1 LKSFG
6 RHLSRGTYPSST
18 RDTDTPPWRFQDTL
32 KRLLPYQKP
41 YRAKISLGFACIA
54 ATNVFGILSPLVL
67 KYGIE
72 DLETGVTSAKIYQYA
87 ALIVGLALIAGVFRY
102 LMRRIIISI
111 SRRIEYDL
119 RVDYYAHLQRLSAS
133 FYDRQQTG
141 DLMTRATSDIEA
153 VRMVAGPA
161 IMYSVDTLITF
172 TFAITVM
179 VTISLP
185 LTLTVLALVPVI
197 SVMIYVIAR
206 KIHRYSLN
214 AQDRYSELN
223 AMTQE
228 HLSGIRVV
236 RLYCQEESEEKIF
249 QRLNKKYFDAN
260 MKLVRMHAALFP
272 LFYSIFGI
280 GMALILFIG
289 GKSIIAGTMS
299 LGDFVAFSAY
309 VAMLAWPMIAI
320 GWVLNLYQRGSASMQ
335 RIARILDTQPE
346 IQDARDAAPIGELKG
361 EIRFENV
368 SFTYP
373 GTENE
378 VLKGINIEI
387 PAGTSLGIV
396 GQVGS
401 GKSSLGSLIPR
412 LYDFSGGALTVD
424 GISVIQIPLEIL
436 RRDIAVVPQ
445 DSFLFSD
452 QLRNNVLF
460 NKPESAEDHLRN
472 VAELSQLKTDVEGF
486 PDGFETW
493 VGERGL
499 TLSGGQK
506 QRTSLARA
514 LATNPKILILDDCFS
529 AVDTNTEAEIL
540 GRLQPVLKH
549 KTVIIIAHRI
559 STLQW
564 ADQIIVLHEGKIIER
579 GTHDELIA
587 RGGQY
592 AELHHKQLLEEEL
605 K

>member
-1 LKSFG
+1 V
-6 RHLSRGTYPSST
+6 
-18 RDTDTPPWRFQDTL
+18 
-32 KRLLPYQKP
+32 
-41 YRAKISLGFACIA
+41 I
-54 ATNVFGILSPLVL
+54 V
-67 KYGIE
+67 
-72 DLETGVTSAKIYQYA
+72 
-87 ALIVGLALIAGVFRY
+87 ALASMAGVFRY
-102 LMRRIIISI
+102 FMRRIIIST

-119 RVDYYAHLQRLSAS
+119 RVEYYAHLQRLSPS

-153 VRMVAGPA
+153 LRMVVGPA
-161 IMYSVDTLITF
+161 IMYSVDTFITF
-172 TFAITVM
+172 TFALTLMIA
-179 VTISLP
+179 ISPP
-185 LTLTVLALVPVI
+185 LTLTVLALVPII
-197 SVMIYVIAR
+197 SALIYFIAK
-206 KIHRYSLN
+206 KIHRYSLLT
-214 AQDRYSELN
+214 QERYSELN

-236 RLYCQEESEEKIF
+236 RLYCQEESEGRIF
-249 QRLNKKYFDAN
+249 QKLNRKYFGAN

-280 GMALILFIG
+280 GMALILYIG
-289 GKSIIAGTMS
+289 GKAIIAGNMS

-335 RIARILDTQPE
+335 RIAKIFDTKPE
-346 IQDARDAAPIGELKG
+346 IVGETDVSVVDGLKG
-361 EIRFENV
+361 DIRLKDLG
-368 SFTYP
+368 FTYP
-373 GTENE
+373 GTESE
-378 VLKGINIEI
+378 VLRNINLEI
-387 PAGTSLGIV
+387 SAGESLGIV

-401 GKSSLGSLIPR
+401 GKSSLASLIPR
-412 LYDFSGGALTVD
+412 LYEFSDGELTID
-424 GISVIQIPLEIL
+424 GISVKQIPLEIL

-452 QLRNNVLF
+452 QLRKNVLF
-460 NKPESAEDHLRN
+460 ADPELEESRLDD
-472 VAELSQLKTDVEGF
+472 VVELAQLKGDVGGF

-514 LATNPKILILDDCFS
+514 LAVDPKIIIMDDCFS

-540 GRLQPVLKH
+540 MRLQPVLKH
-549 KTVIIIAHRI
+549 RTVIIIAHRI

-564 ADQIIVLHEGKIIER
+564 ADQIIVLHEGEIVER
-579 GTHDELIA
+579 GTHEKLVSL
-587 RGGQY
+587 RGRY
-592 AELHHKQLLEEEL
+592 AELYRKQLLEEEL